1 MQADHGISSR
11 PDPGTTC
18 NGAAAPV
25 GSRGD
30 TSGSGLRRRPEEV
43 LSSSRAART
52 TVAVVVA
59 LLAVTGAV
67 ATRWSPLIDIDK
79 AVAVW
84 AYDLTSR
91 HPEVGSWWTV
101 VDRYSEPILLRIG
114 MVILGGFLAWRRRWA
129 LAGWLVGAAVVENL
143 AAPYSKYVLERPRPQ
158 WPHPLVV
165 EHTTSYPAGHPAGV
179 ATFATA
185 IILVALVT
193 LSSDAARS
201 AVIAAALLLVTVI
214 CLDRIFLGLH
224 YVSDVVGGLLLGVA
238 VPMLGWTVMLRLVST
253 DDG

>member
-11 PDPGTTC
+11 PDPGTC
-18 NGAAAPV
+18 NGAAAQV
-25 GSRGD
+25 ASRGD
-30 TSGSGLRRRPEEV
+30 TSDRGLRRRPEEV

-59 LLAVTGAV
+59 LLAVTVAV
-67 ATRWSPLIDIDK
+67 ASRWSPLIDIDK
-79 AVAVW
+79 SVAAW

-91 HPEVGSWWTV
+91 HPDAGSWWTV

-114 MVILGGFLAWRRRWA
+114 MVLLGGFLAWRRRWA
-129 LAGWLVGAAVVENL
+129 LAGWLVGVAVVENF
-143 AAPYSKYVLERPRPQ
+143 AAPYSKYVLDRPRPQ
-158 WPHPLVV
+158 LPHPIVV

-179 ATFATA
+179 ATFAIA
-185 IILVALVT
+185 IVLVALVT
-193 LSSDAARS
+193 LSSDAARW

-224 YVSDVVGGLLLGVA
+224 YPSDVVGGLLLGAA
-238 VPMLGWTVMLRLVST
+238 VPILGWMVMLRLVDT
-253 DDG
+253 DEG